1 LKIGLTQPDPP
12 GQIALS
18 EPVSQPDPDS
28 RTGVPVSGRWRMH
41 PIGQEETIDGG
52 RKIVDNLVAA
62 PTTFL
67 LLKSSLIGI

>member
-1 LKIGLTQPDPP
+1 
-12 GQIALS
+12 
-18 EPVSQPDPDS
+18 
-28 RTGVPVSGRWRMH
+28 MH